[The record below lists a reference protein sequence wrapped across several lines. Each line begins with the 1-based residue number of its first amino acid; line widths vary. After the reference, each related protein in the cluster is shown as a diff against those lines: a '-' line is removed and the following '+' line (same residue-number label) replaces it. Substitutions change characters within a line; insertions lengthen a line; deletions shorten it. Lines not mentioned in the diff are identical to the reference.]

1 MARLAHLVSGHNVWR
16 TEVSAYGEIGLEA
29 RFSMKRFAMVGG
41 ICASFLL
48 AAAMAAVGQ
57 DEHRDEHPN
66 AVPQERQ
73 EPARPPEQ
81 ARPGDRPNPD
91 RPSQD
96 RPNQDRRNQEPQAG
110 DRHDKTPQSEGRQP
124 QEPQNG
130 DRHMQG
136 KQPNQE
142 HGQAMQGQHRR
153 IPDRDFHQ
161 HFGQSHRFAVGH
173 LQTYQGRPS
182 FLYSGYTFVLVQ
194 EWPAGWVYD
203 ADDCYVDYVDGD
215 YWLFNVL
222 YPGVRV
228 ELFVVE

>member
-1 MARLAHLVSGHNVWR
+1 
-16 TEVSAYGEIGLEA
+16 
-29 RFSMKRFAMVGG
+29 MKKFAVVGG

-48 AAAMAAVGQ
+48 FAAFAAVAQ
-57 DEHRDEHPN
+57 DEHKDERPN
-66 AVPQERQ
+66 AAPQERQ
-73 EPARPPEQ
+73 EPARPQDQ
-81 ARPGDRPNPD
+81 ARPGD

-96 RPNQDRRNQEPQAG
+96 RPNEDRKSQEPQSG
-110 DRHDKTPQSEGRQP
+110 DRHDKTPQSQDRQP

-136 KQPNQE
+136 KQANQE
-142 HGQAMQGQHRR
+142 HGQLAQGQQRR
-153 IPDRDFHQ
+153 IPDRDFHA
-161 HFGQSHRFAVGH
+161 HFGQSHHFAVGH

-182 FLYSGYTFVLVQ
+182 FVYSGYTFVLVQ

-203 ADDCYVDYVDGD
+203 DDDCYIDYVDGD

-228 ELFVVE
+228 ELFIVE

>member
-1 MARLAHLVSGHNVWR
+1 
-16 TEVSAYGEIGLEA
+16 
-29 RFSMKRFAMVGG
+29 MKRFTIVGA

-48 AAAMAAVGQ
+48 VTVCAVAQ
-57 DEHRDEHPN
+57 DERKDGHPN
-66 AVPQERQ
+66 AAPQERQ
-73 EPARPPEQ
+73 EQPRQQEQ
-81 ARPGDRPNPD
+81 ARPEERQNQDRQNQD
-91 RPSQD
+91 RPSED
-96 RPNQDRRNQEPQAG
+96 RKNREPQNG
-110 DRHDKTPQSEGRQP
+110 DRHNKTPQSEGRQP

-136 KQPNQE
+136 QP
-142 HGQAMQGQHRR
+142 HGQAAQGQQRR
-153 IPDRDFHQ
+153 IPDKDFHQ

-182 FLYSGYTFVLVQ
+182 FAYSGYTFVLVQ

-203 ADDCYVDYVDGD
+203 ADDCYIDYIDGD

-228 ELFVVE
+228 ELFIVE